1 MGTNQ
6 SIALLQEMAIFV
18 KVVETGSF
26 SETARQLGN
35 TPSAISKAITRLEQ
49 ALETRLLQRTTRK
62 LRLSESGQ
70 QIYGHCLE
78 MLNAAQAVIDNTGK
92 LNSEPSGT
100 VRISVPKAVGHY
112 MIHPHLAEFLERYPK
127 VDIQLLLEDRIVD
140 FIDDEID
147 LAIRITNEPALGLK
161 GRKLIQIDHVLVVT
175 PECLKRYGIPRKP
188 QDLVDHQCIY
198 LGEQA
203 SDSKWKF
210 QKGNKTTS
218 VVVKG
223 RYSANHTGIR
233 LDAALNHM
241 GIASLPYFVARQ
253 ALANHTLLQVLPEWY
268 FKTYYSGAAWLLY
281 PPTRYLAPKIEV
293 FIQFLAQ
300 KLKSEPTL
308 KHDESHI

>member
-62 LRLSESGQ
+62 LRLSDSGQ

-92 LNSEPSGT
+92 LNSEPSGI

-112 MIHPHLAEFLERYPK
+112 MIHPYIAEFLEQYPK
-127 VDIQLLLEDRIVD
+127 VDIQMLLEDRLVD
-140 FIDDEID
+140 FIDHEID
-147 LAIRITNEPALGLK
+147 LAIRITNEPPLGLK
-161 GRKLIQIDHVLVVT
+161 GRKLIQIDHVLVAT
-175 PECLKRYGIPRKP
+175 PEYLKRYGIPQQP
-188 QDLVDHQCIY
+188 QDLVNHQCIF

-210 QKGNKTTS
+210 QKGSKTTN

-233 LDAALNHM
+233 LEAALNHM
-241 GIASLPYFVARQ
+241 GIASLPYFVTRQ
-253 ALANHTLLQVLPEWY
+253 ALVNNLLVQVLPEWY
-268 FKTYYSGAAWLLY
+268 FKTYYSGDAWLLY
-281 PPTRYLAPKIEV
+281 PPTRYLAPKLSV

-308 KHDESHI
+308 KHDEFHI